1 MIRAA
6 ENTNGL
12 IRQYLPKGERML
24 TLTQRKCDLIAEKL
38 NRRPRKRYSF
48 LAPKEL
54 FLPSSNVVTCFQ
66 FLAHS
71 K

>member
-12 IRQYLPKGERML
+12 IRQYLPKGEGML

-38 NRRPRKRYSF
+38 NRRPRKRVQFPRPERTFPAF
-48 LAPKEL
+48 L
-54 FLPSSNVVTCFQ
+54 
-66 FLAHS
+66 
-71 K
+71 

>member
-24 TLTQRKCDLIAEKL
+24 TQWKCDLIAEKL

-54 FLPSSNVVTCFQ
+54 FL
-66 FLAHS
+66 
-71 K
+71 

>member
-24 TLTQRKCDLIAEKL
+24 TLTQWKCDLIAEKL

-48 LAPKEL
+48 LDPKEL
-54 FLPSSNVVTCFQ
+54 FL
-66 FLAHS
+66 
-71 K
+71 